1 MNQAC
6 LVERQQIKRNFLAIF
21 GHFLAIFWPFLVIF
35 YLFSSFFSLF
45 FKFSTIFKWLDRFF
59 QKFAWG
65 QTFMKA
71 SFMQISGILKAFL
84 GVLSAKNQNYF
95 FNFFF
100 FFFGF
105 LFFHFFQGFRV
116 QIWVSEGQAIAQV
129 ARLSPCLSLR
139 GLICPYLT
147 CQSCLLSHPFHMA
160 SCILLSNLAS
170 IGNSLLDSQGT
181 SSN

>member
-1 MNQAC
+1 MSNVKHQTSN
-6 LVERQQIKRNFLAIF
+6 VKSQKSKVIRQSQSQTSNVK
-21 GHFLAIFWPFLVIF
+21 HQTSKVKSQKSYVIRHTS
-35 YLFSSFFSLF
+35 YVIRQSQSQTSNV
-45 FKFSTIFKWLDRFF
+45 KS
-59 QKFAWG
+59 QKSKVKS
-65 QTFMKA
+65 QKA
-71 SFMQISGILKAFL
+71 YVIRQSQSQ
-84 GVLSAKNQNYF
+84 S
-95 FNFFF
+95 
-100 FFFGF
+100 
-105 LFFHFFQGFRV
+105 HRV